1 MTDKDSTQES
11 EVIEGEGPER
21 VIVNES
27 EQEPPYGTTD

>member
-1 MTDKDSTQES
+1 MSDKDEESES

-21 VIVNES
+21 VVVNES